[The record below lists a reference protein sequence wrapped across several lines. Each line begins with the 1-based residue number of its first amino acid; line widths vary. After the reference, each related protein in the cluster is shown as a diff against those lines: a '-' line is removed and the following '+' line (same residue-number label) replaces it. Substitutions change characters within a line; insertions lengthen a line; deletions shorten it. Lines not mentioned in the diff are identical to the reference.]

1 MKNGRFR
8 KEAYEVS
15 EKTLLDILPE
25 AFAVVK
31 ETARRFKDNS
41 QISVTASALDREFS
55 GIKAYVSLK
64 ETNQFGKINGTLQ
77 EKKLPGT

>member
-1 MKNGRFR
+1 MDALEK
-8 KEAYEVS
+8 KHEVS

-41 QISVTASALDREFS
+41 NFCNCMHWILW
-55 GIKAYVSLK
+55 
-64 ETNQFGKINGTLQ
+64 N
-77 EKKLPGT
+77 